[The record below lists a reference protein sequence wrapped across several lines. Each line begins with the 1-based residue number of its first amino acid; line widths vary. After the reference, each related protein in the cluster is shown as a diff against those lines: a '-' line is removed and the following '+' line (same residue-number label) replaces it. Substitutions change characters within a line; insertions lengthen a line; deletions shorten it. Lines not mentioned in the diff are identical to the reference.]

1 MLTSFSVV
9 LPLVLAGV
17 LIASGIGKLRVPDD
31 IAGWAELG
39 VPRALRKAWI
49 ARMHPWGELAL
60 GVAVAGLGGVL
71 GLVAALVAVALM
83 AAYTWLVV
91 RAVTRSEDASC
102 ACFGARKRVTRV
114 TVVRNI
120 WLTALAV
127 GTAVVVSAGPL
138 LGGALAAGWVW
149 LPALAVVAV
158 TTALIL
164 WPEAEV
170 EAPAPGVGPTVA
182 PAVAGGTGDDEEDY
196 IRIRTPAVPVTLADG
211 TVSDLRRL
219 THVRPMLLLMVSQT
233 CGWCEPILELRT
245 MWRDLLP
252 EVDVRVLLNSTPE
265 SSGLWTETSEPQSLH
280 DPDGYVAASFADILP
295 RPAAILF
302 GVDGLLAGGPVS
314 GPDIEPFIADV
325 YESLHGERPQM
336 PVIGRS

>member
-1 MLTSFSVV
+1 MVTSLSVV

-31 IAGWAELG
+31 VAGWAELG
-39 VPRALRKAWI
+39 VPRALRRPWI

-60 GVAVAGLGGVL
+60 GVAVAVFGGVL

-91 RAVTRSEDASC
+91 RALRRSEDASC

-114 TVVRNI
+114 TVARNI
-120 WLTALAV
+120 WLTVLAV
-127 GTAVVVSAGPL
+127 ATAVVVSAGPL
-138 LGGALAAGWVW
+138 IGGALVAGWVW
-149 LPALAVVAV
+149 LPALAVVAI

-164 WPEAEV
+164 WPEGAADSG
-170 EAPAPGVGPTVA
+170 APAVA
-182 PAVAGGTGDDEEDY
+182 PAVAGATDEDELDY
-196 IRIRTPAVPVTLADG
+196 IRTRTPAVPVTLADG
-211 TVSDLRRL
+211 TVSDLRGL
-219 THVRPMLLLMVSQT
+219 TRHRPMLLLMVSQT

-252 EVDVRVLLNSTPE
+252 EVDVRVLLNDPPE
-265 SSGLWTETSEPQSLH
+265 SSGAWIETAEPQSLH
-280 DPDGYVAASFADILP
+280 DPEGYVAASFADIVP

-302 GVDGLLAGGPVS
+302 GADGLLAGGPVS
-314 GPDIEPFIADV
+314 GPDIEPFIGDI
-325 YESLHGERPQM
+325 YENLHGERPKL
-336 PVIGRS
+336 PVIDRR